1 MKSQQKKTPAKKP
14 KQQASNMSDT
24 ITITGA
30 SDVIDISDTIGTS
43 AWIGSGNGYNS
54 ITGSVT
60 VSNGGY
66 TIGTG
71 STTVPYTYT
80 TTGTSFYQSDPS
92 VQINADG
99 MQIKEG
105 GDIKI
110 GGKSLSEAIA
120 KIEDRLAILHPN
132 QELENKWESL
142 KELRR
147 QYEALE
153 KDILEKEKI
162 MKILKE
168 K

>member
-1 MKSQQKKTPAKKP
+1 
-14 KQQASNMSDT
+14 MSDT

-30 SDVIDISDTIGTS
+30 SNVIDL
-43 AWIGSGNGYNS
+43 GNSIDMSSWTVPNGGYS

-60 VSNGGY
+60 VPTTVSWNQDYSITTGSYNSNSYVSIDSDGITMKDGTDI
-66 TIGTG
+66 TIGG
-71 STTVPYTYT
+71 RKL
-80 TTGTSFYQSDPS
+80 SD
-92 VQINADG
+92 V
-99 MQIKEG
+99 
-105 GDIKI
+105 
-110 GGKSLSEAIA
+110 IA

-132 QELENKWESL
+132 QELENKWENL

-162 MKILKE
+162 MNILKE

>member
-1 MKSQQKKTPAKKP
+1 MRSQLKRMPAKKP

-24 ITITGA
+24 ITITSA
-30 SDVIDISDTIGTS
+30 SDIIDISDTIGTT
-43 AWIGSGNGYNS
+43 AWIGSSNAYS

-60 VSNGGY
+60 VPNGSY
-66 TIGTG
+66 TIGTS

-80 TTGTSFYQSDPS
+80 TAGTSFYQSDPS

-168 K
+168 N

>member
-24 ITITGA
+24 ITITSGA
-30 SDVIDISDTIGTS
+30 SDVDVIDIGSIDISSWNMTS
-43 AWIGSGNGYNS
+43 GGSYG
-54 ITGSVT
+54 ITGSIT
-60 VSNGGY
+60 SPITTSWNQDYSITTGSYSSNNYVSIGSDGITMRDGADI
-66 TIGTG
+66 TIGG
-71 STTVPYTYT
+71 RKL
-80 TTGTSFYQSDPS
+80 SD
-92 VQINADG
+92 V
-99 MQIKEG
+99 
-105 GDIKI
+105 
-110 GGKSLSEAIA
+110 IA

-168 K
+168 N

>member
-30 SDVIDISDTIGTS
+30 SDVIDISNTIDTS
-43 AWIGSGNGYNS
+43 SWLGSGNGYS

-60 VSNGGY
+60 VPSGSY

-132 QELENKWESL
+132 QELEDKWESL
-142 KELRR
+142 KDLRR

>member
-30 SDVIDISDTIGTS
+30 SDVIDISNTIDTS
-43 AWIGSGNGYNS
+43 SWLGSGNGYS

-60 VSNGGY
+60 VPSGSY

-132 QELENKWESL
+132 IELENKWESL
-142 KELRR
+142 KDLRR

>member
-1 MKSQQKKTPAKKP
+1 MKSPQKKTPAKKP

-30 SDVIDISDTIGTS
+30 SDVIDISDTIDMPS
-43 AWIGSGNGYNS
+43 WIGSGNGYSVTGS
-54 ITGSVT
+54 ITSPTT
-60 VSNGGY
+60 VSWNQDYSITTGSY
-66 TIGTG
+66 SNSNYVTIG
-71 STTVPYTYT
+71 
-80 TTGTSFYQSDPS
+80 SDG
-92 VQINADG
+92 ITMKDGAD
-99 MQIKEG
+99 IT
-105 GDIKI
+105 I
-110 GGKSLSEAIA
+110 GGRKLSDVIA

-132 QELENKWESL
+132 QELESKWESL

-168 K
+168 N